1 MNNILTRDQWHD
13 REQLIND
20 IRGVFPIRIDASFEN
35 RTVFFSKFTLPST
48 NSEVKYSS

>member
-35 RTVFFSKFTLPST
+35 RTVFFPNLRYQALTQR
-48 NSEVKYSS
+48 